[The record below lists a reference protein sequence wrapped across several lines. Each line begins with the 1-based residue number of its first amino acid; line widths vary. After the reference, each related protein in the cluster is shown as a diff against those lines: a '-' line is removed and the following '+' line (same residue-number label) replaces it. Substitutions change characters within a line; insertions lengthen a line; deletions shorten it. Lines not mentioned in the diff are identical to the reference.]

1 MSQIP
6 GNSALLSLLAVATT
20 VFSLG
25 LALRFLGRF
34 SGWLRLAG
42 FAVYGVVVVVAS
54 TVMAMVFSSQMP
66 GVADGVRMTGL
77 DVADMAGLVVCLVM
91 SVLAGP
97 LSGSAIA
104 LLALPVDMYHHVGSG
119 ACASYLAMCSTGVLV
134 GGFYRR
140 YFRVVA
146 VPVPGERAL
155 CSARHVLFLGA
166 LVTLL
171 VGTVAA
177 GHCMVAS
184 PSVPVPSAALEV
196 MSVAVVSGLLTMGV
210 LVFVIRELH
219 PSCVQGS
226 ALDPA
231 FSPVADLVV
240 HRTALENRVR
250 EHSRALEEVENRY
263 SALVDLCPD
272 SLLVHVG
279 GSIVFANEVAARLL
293 GYPDVGSLVGLPFM
307 KLVPDDLSERVSAR
321 TRLAMRGH
329 PLPYVEERLVCHGG
343 SVVDVEVGGRPV
355 TFCGARAVQLVIRD
369 ISSRRRAEVALR
381 EGSERWRIL
390 FENVP
395 DPIVILDLDTGR
407 VEAVNANARTFFGN
421 VFRSTPDTVDV
432 SWDLASFLCGIVHET
447 EGTRTRVN
455 RVLPRAGGAAMPS
468 DLCITRFQ
476 CSGRRKALVL
486 VRDPDPVDPLL
497 WDDAPGFRGM
507 VLPARVC
514 S

>member
-6 GNSALLSLLAVATT
+6 GNSSLLGLLAVTTT
-20 VFSLG
+20 VCLLG

-34 SGWLRLAG
+34 SGWLRVAG
-42 FAVYGVVVVVAS
+42 FAVYGAMVVVVSA
-54 TVMAMVFSSQMP
+54 MIAMVFSSQMP
-66 GVADGVRMTGL
+66 SVAGGVRMTGL
-77 DVADMAGLVVCLVM
+77 DVADMAGLVVCIAM
-91 SVLAGP
+91 SVLVGP
-97 LSGSAIA
+97 LSGFVVA
-104 LLALPVDMYHHVGSG
+104 LMALPVDMYHHVGSG
-119 ACASYLAMCSTGVLV
+119 ACASYLVTCSTGVIA
-134 GGFYRR
+134 GGLYRR
-140 YFRVVA
+140 YVVGVA
-146 VPVPGERAL
+146 VSSPVVRTL
-155 CSARHVLFLGA
+155 CSARHVFFLGA
-166 LVTLL
+166 LVTFL

-177 GHCMVAS
+177 GYCVVVL
-184 PSVPVPSAALEV
+184 PSVPVMFAALEV
-196 MSVAVVSGLLTMGV
+196 MSVAVVSGLLTMGI
-210 LVFVIRELH
+210 LVFVGRELH
-219 PSCVQGS
+219 PSCLQGS
-226 ALDPA
+226 VLDPA
-231 FSPVADLVV
+231 FSPAADSIM
-240 HRTALENRVR
+240 HRIALENRVR
-250 EHSRALEEVENRY
+250 EHSRSLEEVENRY

-307 KLVPDDLSERVSAR
+307 KLVPDDLRERVSAR

-343 SVVDVEVGGRPV
+343 ALVDVETGGRPV

-369 ISSRRRAEVALR
+369 ISGRRRAETALR

-395 DPIVILDLDTGR
+395 DSIVILDLGTGR
-407 VEAVNANARTFFGN
+407 VEAVNANARIFFGN

-447 EGTRTRVN
+447 EGVRTRVN
-455 RVLPRAGGAAMPS
+455 RVLPRASGVAMPS

-476 CSGRRKALVL
+476 CGGRRKALVL
-486 VRDPDPVDPLL
+486 VRDPDPVDPPL
-497 WDDAPGFRGM
+497 WDDTSGFRGM
-507 VLPARVC
+507 FLPERVC